1 MNVIETVKVSSR
13 GQIVIPESVRDDVGI
28 EEGTKLVMIE
38 ENGTI
43 TLKKEE
49 QFLKE
54 LKEQKKQMTDE
65 EFFRR
70 LGSESLARALDNT
83 KDREAAR
90 WYEEQFKKG
99 AYDELNK
106 PSKK

>member
-13 GQIVIPESVRDDVGI
+13 GQIVIPENIREDVGI

-54 LKEQKKQMTDE
+54 LKWQKEKTGWLALAEKSMEKIWDNKKDDE
-65 EFFRR
+65 
-70 LGSESLARALDNT
+70 T
-83 KDREAAR
+83 
-90 WYEEQFKKG
+90 W
-99 AYDELNK
+99 NK
-106 PSKK
+106 Y